1 MNAKLKLIVLCSVC
15 LFLMPL
21 PPVDQILQW
30 PAVLQSPS
38 DVKIGGSNRSND
50 AQSATN
56 PMQSTKWGQP
66 ASRSPQTGLK
76 GYGNKE

>member
-1 MNAKLKLIVLCSVC
+1 MSTKLKMIVLSSVC

-38 DVKIGGSNRSND
+38 DVRIGGSNRYND
-50 AQSATN
+50 AQSAIN
-56 PMQSTKWGQP
+56 PMQSMKWGQP

-76 GYGNKE
+76 GYGNRE